1 MTSWPIAHQ
10 TLLST
15 GILQTR
21 TLQWVA
27 MPSSRGS
34 SQTRDRTQVSH
45 ITGGFF
51 TAWATRKA
59 LECEFKSVFPNLTSL
74 LLYQML
80 TVYEAFFYLWVMCDT
95 MVEYWLCSLS
105 GEISR
110 EAIIDQ
116 LYNKVPN
123 QLCPKGMYQSWV
135 SEKWAHRTG
144 FNITQLMWLLRGK
157 TEKPRVWRG
166 RKGNREKEKTE

>member
-1 MTSWPIAHQ
+1 M
-10 TLLST
+10 
-15 GILQTR
+15 GILQAR
-21 TLQWVA
+21 TLEWVA
-27 MPSSRGS
+27 MPSSRGY

-51 TAWATRKA
+51 TAWATREA
-59 LECEFKSVFPNLTSL
+59 LQCEFKSVFPNLTSL
-74 LLYQML
+74 LFYQML
-80 TVYEAFFYLWVMCDT
+80 TVYEAFFIFEECVTQWW
-95 MVEYWLCSLS
+95 EYWLCGLS

-135 SEKWAHRTG
+135 SEKWAHTTA
-144 FNITQLMWLLRGK
+144 FNITQLMWFLRGK
-157 TEKPRVWRG
+157 MEQQRVWRG
-166 RKGNREKEKTE
+166 GNRNREREKTE